1 MGHKKERKSERE
13 PDPILKLRHARLKA
27 VKVMEK
33 EAYKTD
39 DKVYAPKV
47 SIWWEIL
54 DDKQD
59 GDHNGVRFWDNYS
72 FVKPFD
78 GEEGYVIREGTRIG
92 DLAAFVAYEFE
103 HGADYFD
110 SEVDVDFEVLEGA
123 QVIASLE
130 PRRFKEEPA
139 TGTRTVS
146 E

>member
-54 DDKQD
+54 DDKSG
-59 GDHNGVRFWDNYS
+59 GDHNGVRF
-72 FVKPFD
+72 
-78 GEEGYVIREGTRIG
+78 
-92 DLAAFVAYEFE
+92 
-103 HGADYFD
+103 
-110 SEVDVDFEVLEGA
+110 
-123 QVIASLE
+123 
-130 PRRFKEEPA
+130 
-139 TGTRTVS
+139 
-146 E
+146 